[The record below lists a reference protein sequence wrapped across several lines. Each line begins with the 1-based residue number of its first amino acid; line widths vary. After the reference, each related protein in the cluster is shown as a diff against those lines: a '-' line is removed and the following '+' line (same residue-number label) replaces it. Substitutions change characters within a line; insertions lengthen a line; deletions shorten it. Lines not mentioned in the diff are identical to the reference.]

1 VTGVEIR
8 RQRTRTCSSGSLPPL
23 QLVRAVSRKA
33 ILHKSRMNGSLAR
46 DADDEAI
53 LKCYTEET
61 RQQFAGVIKS
71 IIESTLTRA
80 LTLSQERM
88 DGWVRETLEQS
99 IRDAQNALASATAG
113 FRAKLGGAWGRLLWA
128 CFAGGLIAAVLLLAG
143 GFSLGR
149 NY

>member
-1 VTGVEIR
+1 
-8 RQRTRTCSSGSLPPL
+8 
-23 QLVRAVSRKA
+23 
-33 ILHKSRMNGSLAR
+33 MNGSLAH

-53 LKCYTEET
+53 LKCYSEET

-99 IRDAQNALASATAG
+99 IRDAQNALASAAAA

-128 CFAGGLIAAVLLLAG
+128 CFPGELIAAVLLLAG
-143 GFSLGR
+143 GFWLGR